1 MAEDVEVKM
10 KCFLLLIVSEKQSLK
25 YTKDTNS
32 VKNLAINHKKCINFR
47 GGVKLSIIY
56 KIQLEAYLFLCKILL
71 ENIVP
76 IAYYVIERY

>member
-47 GGVKLSIIY
+47 GGVK
-56 KIQLEAYLFLCKILL
+56 
-71 ENIVP
+71 
-76 IAYYVIERY
+76 IEHNL